1 MRHKLEG
8 GYSIMEIEHSEDG
21 TALFSAYRGLTPLGT
36 GFYKNRADA
45 EMQIHLERKSTR
57 YWEMSGKDGY
67 FIQDGKGKIR
77 KLWLPK

>member
-1 MRHKLEG
+1 MRHILEG
-8 GYSIMEIEHSEDG
+8 GYSIIE
-21 TALFSAYRGLTPLGT
+21 TAGGFQAYRGLTPLGT